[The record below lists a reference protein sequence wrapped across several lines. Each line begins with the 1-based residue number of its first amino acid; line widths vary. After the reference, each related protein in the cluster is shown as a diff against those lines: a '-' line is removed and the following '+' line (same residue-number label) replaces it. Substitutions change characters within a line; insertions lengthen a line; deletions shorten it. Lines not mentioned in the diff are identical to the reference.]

1 MQVKLSSFKGTASK
15 AKIPTTFNHAMWQ
28 DLEVA
33 CEDFSHIIGS
43 SPDSWVYKDGEGCQ
57 FSWTRRMEIIIGVSR
72 KLKYLHTE
80 LIEPPFTISE
90 LNSSAISLTEDFSPK
105 LVDFESWKTILARSE
120 KNSGAIG
127 NQGDYCVLSNSL
139 EACHLD
145 VQGTVFMCVLSA
157 EYLDLPEVMSYVL
170 DPELKHFRFED
181 LKVVCE
187 VVNLCIHQDSSK
199 QLSMKE
205 LCNHSKIDTS
215 ISVDFKA
222 SSLAWAE
229 LSLSS

>member
-1 MQVKLSSFKGTASK
+1 MEQSTQVKLSSFKGTASK
-15 AKIPTTFNHAMWQ
+15 AKIQYNIQPCNMFTFVVRYSRQ

-33 CEDFSHIIGS
+33 CEDFSNIIGS

-57 FSWTRRMEIIIGVSR
+57 FSWTRRMEIIIGISR

-127 NQGDYCVLSNSL
+127 NQGDDCVLSNSL

-145 VQGTVFMCVLSA
+145 VQGTA

-205 LCNHSKIDTS
+205 LCNH
-215 ISVDFKA
+215 VR
-222 SSLAWAE
+222 E
-229 LSLSS
+229 QN